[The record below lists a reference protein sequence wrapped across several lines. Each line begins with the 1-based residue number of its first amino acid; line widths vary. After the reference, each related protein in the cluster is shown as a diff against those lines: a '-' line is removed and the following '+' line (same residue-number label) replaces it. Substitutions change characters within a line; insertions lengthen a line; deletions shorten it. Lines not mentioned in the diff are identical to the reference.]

1 MKGPTDNVAESNISL
16 QSLTPLGVKQLSRK
30 EKRELLQL
38 HREKE
43 TRNSNVVL
51 LLGTDLLAGGTS
63 GIGSQELFCI
73 YEQILIAALDCGR
86 VDTSRQYL
94 SLLQK
99 QFGKQSV
106 RVRRLE
112 GLCLE
117 AEGRAEEAEGHYR
130 ALLKDFPSDDFPVK
144 RLSTMLKSEGKYHK
158 AIEVLE
164 KQLVYTDVND
174 EKHTFLELHGGN
186 CLSVYREL
194 SNLHYLCEN
203 YTKALHHANEAM
215 LLSSSCYLSH
225 TRLAELYYMA
235 GDHRHSL
242 VEYAQSLRL
251 NDHPNNSRAAYGLWV
266 VANEIIRQSKSSTA
280 SRVGDEQK
288 EEAVSLRAWAEKK
301 LVDMYKGS
309 PMLSALEAMLH
320 RDD

>member
-1 MKGPTDNVAESNISL
+1 MTDAQVTF

-30 EKRELLQL
+30 EKRELLQQ

-43 TRNSNVVL
+43 TRNSSVVL

-63 GIGSQELFCI
+63 GIGAQELFSI

-86 VDTSRQYL
+86 VDTGRHYL

-99 QFGKQSV
+99 QFGRQSL

-112 GLCLE
+112 GLSLE
-117 AEGRAEEAEGHYR
+117 AEGLADDAERHYL
-130 ALLKDFPSDDFPVK
+130 ALLRDCPTDDFPVK
-144 RLSTMLKSEGKYHK
+144 RLSAMLKSEGKYHK

-164 KQLVYTDVND
+164 KQLVYTDENGS
-174 EKHTFLELHGGN
+174 KYTFLELHGDN

-203 YTKALHHANEAM
+203 YTEALYYANEAM
-215 LLSSSCYLSH
+215 LHSSNCYLSH
-225 TRLAELYYMA
+225 TRLAELYHMVGNY
-235 GDHRHSL
+235 RQCL
-242 VEYAQSLRL
+242 IEYAQSLRL

-266 VANEIIRQSKSSTA
+266 VANEIIRQEKSSSA
-280 SRVGDEQK
+280 GRVGEKD
-288 EEAVSLRAWAEKK
+288 EAVALRAWAEEK

-320 RDD
+320 RGG